1 MLEIPVDS
9 YIASSL
15 ASNFDVLEPSDNNST
30 GKLLPLINIL
40 KRTEYIKKIIFPI
53 KKSTSSGNSE
63 ANILG
68 LILSSNKSI
77 SEIEIP

>member
-15 ASNFDVLEPSDNNST
+15 ASNFDVLEPSDSNST
-30 GKLLPLINIL
+30 GKLLPLVNIL
-40 KRTEYIKKIIFPI
+40 KRTDYIRKIIFPT
-53 KKSTSSGNSE
+53 KKSVTSGNSE

-68 LILSSNKSI
+68 LILTTNQSI
-77 SEIEIP
+77 NELDIG